1 MIYFT
6 AHTFN
11 CVCHCIR
18 VMFRVLGMYNFDSSS
33 KIDRKSPVDFA
44 TFAPLHVYS
53 KLHGY

>member
-18 VMFRVLGMYNFDSSS
+18 VMFRVLGMYNFAQHVLPMFCKERASNKDL
-33 KIDRKSPVDFA
+33 PVRPFNSFA
-44 TFAPLHVYS
+44 
-53 KLHGY
+53 